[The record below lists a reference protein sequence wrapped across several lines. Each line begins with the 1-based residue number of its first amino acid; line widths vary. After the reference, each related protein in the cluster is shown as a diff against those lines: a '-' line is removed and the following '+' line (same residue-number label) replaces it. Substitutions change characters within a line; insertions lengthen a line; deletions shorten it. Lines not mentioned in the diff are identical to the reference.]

1 MKLQKNLNLIKKN
14 VLLRVDLNVP
24 KINNKLNDDSKI
36 IVIQDTLKDLVNKNN
51 KIFLLSHFGR
61 PKAKRDSKYSL
72 KFLTKILKK
81 FFVKTKITF
90 LDSYIDQKI
99 SKKISLMKFGEICL
113 LENVRFHKGE
123 KNNTKNFSKK
133 LSKNFDIYINDAF
146 SASHR
151 SHASIVGVTKFLPSY
166 AGLLFEREF
175 TALTNFI
182 NNPKKPSM
190 AIIGGSKVST
200 KILLLKNLVNHLD
213 YLVIAGGMAN
223 TFLAAK
229 NYDVGKSFVEKDFFK
244 EVKKIERNAKKS
256 GCKLILPLDVIT
268 SSKLINAKDVKKSD
282 INRVEKNK
290 IIYDIG
296 NKSCE
301 KLTRIFSKV
310 KTVLWNGPLGA
321 FEYKPFNSSTT
332 MVAKFLSKNIKK
344 YGINVIVGGGDTIA
358 SLKNLNVINKCSYV
372 STSGGAFLE
381 FLEGKELPGIK
392 ALKKNKLH

>member
-24 KINNKLNDDSKI
+24 KINNKLSDDSKI
-36 IVIQDTLKDLVNKNN
+36 IVIKDTLKDLVNKNN
-51 KIFLLSHFGR
+51 KIFLFSHFGR
-61 PKAKRDSKYSL
+61 PKAKKDLKYSL

-81 FFVKTKITF
+81 YFVKTKITF
-90 LDSYIDQKI
+90 LDSCVDQKI
-99 SKKISLMKFGEICL
+99 SKKISFMKFGEICL

-213 YLVIAGGMAN
+213 YLIIAGGMAN

-256 GCKLILPLDVIT
+256 GCKLILPIDVIT

-332 MVAKFLSKNIKK
+332 VVAKFLSKNIKK
-344 YGINVIVGGGDTIA
+344 YGINVIVGGGDTNA

-381 FLEGKELPGIK
+381 FL
-392 ALKKNKLH
+392 